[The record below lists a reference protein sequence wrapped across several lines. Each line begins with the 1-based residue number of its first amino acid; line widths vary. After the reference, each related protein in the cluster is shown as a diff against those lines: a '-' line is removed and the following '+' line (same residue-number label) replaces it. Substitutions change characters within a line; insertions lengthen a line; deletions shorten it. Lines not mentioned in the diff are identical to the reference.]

1 MASEGV
7 TFEAVAAAAAG
18 LHSGGQPVT
27 LDTVS
32 GALGVPASAAIH
44 KHLAAWRAAQAT
56 AAAAAP
62 VPPPQLPD
70 TVLAALATWAQ
81 QYADDAGAANRAGLE
96 QTGSDLDALVAAS
109 EQLEADRDSVAAA
122 RDEAL
127 EILAERDEQIERLQ
141 AELRNAR
148 QIATDALVGKAKDHL
163 AIEGKDSQL
172 ADLRQQLER
181 NVAAAAADSDR
192 RLAAEMELVGAITAR
207 DNFAVEIQEL
217 RARLDA
223 RQVRG
228 AG

>member
-1 MASEGV
+1 MASAAV

-18 LHSGGQPVT
+18 VQASGQPVT
-27 LDTVS
+27 IEAV
-32 GALGVPASAAIH
+32 SAALDAPATIAVH
-44 KHLAAWRAAQAT
+44 QHLAAWRSTQPP
-56 AAAAAP
+56 AP
-62 VPPPQLPD
+62 VPAPELPAD
-70 TVLAALATWAQ
+70 VLAALTGWARR
-81 QYADDAGAANRAGLE
+81 YADEAGAASRAGLA
-96 QTGSDLDALVAAS
+96 QTSSDLDALLDAS
-109 EQLEADRDSVAAA
+109 AGLEAERDAVTAA

-127 EILAERDEQIERLQ
+127 EILAERDETIERLQ

-148 QIATDALVGKAKDHL
+148 QIATDALVGKAKDQL

-207 DNFAVEIQEL
+207 DNFAAEIQEL

>member
-1 MASEGV
+1 MASAGI
-7 TFEAVAAAAAG
+7 TFDAVAAAAAG
-18 LHSGGQPVT
+18 LQGNGQPVT
-27 LDTVS
+27 IETVS
-32 GALGVPASAAIH
+32 AALGEPASIGLH
-44 KHLAAWRAAQAT
+44 KHLAAWRSAQAQS
-56 AAAAAP
+56 AP
-62 VPPPQLPD
+62 VPAPEMPAEL
-70 TVLAALATWAQ
+70 VAALAGWAK
-81 QYADDAGAANRAGLE
+81 QYADEAGAANRAGLE
-96 QTGSDLDALVAAS
+96 QTGGDLDALLDAS
-109 EQLEADRDSVAAA
+109 AQLEAERDTLTAA

-172 ADLRQQLER
+172 ADLRAQLER

-192 RLAAEMELVGAITAR
+192 RLVAEMELVGAITAR
-207 DNFAVEIQEL
+207 DNFAAEIQEL

-228 AG
+228 IG

>member
-1 MASEGV
+1 MASESV
-7 TFEAVAAAAAG
+7 TFDAVAAAAAG
-18 LHSGGQPVT
+18 LQGGGQPVT
-27 LDTVS
+27 IDTVS
-32 GALGVPASAAIH
+32 GALGIPASVAVH
-44 KHLAAWRAAQAT
+44 KHLAAWRSAQAT
-56 AAAAAP
+56 AAP
-62 VPPPQLPD
+62 VPPPQLPEA
-70 TVLAALATWAQ
+70 VLAALASWAQ
-81 QYADDAGAANRAGLE
+81 QYSDEAGAANRAGLE
-96 QTGSDLDALVAAS
+96 QTGGDLDALLAAS
-109 EQLEADRDSVAAA
+109 EQLEAERDSVKAA

-192 RLAAEMELVGAITAR
+192 RLVAEMELVGAITAR